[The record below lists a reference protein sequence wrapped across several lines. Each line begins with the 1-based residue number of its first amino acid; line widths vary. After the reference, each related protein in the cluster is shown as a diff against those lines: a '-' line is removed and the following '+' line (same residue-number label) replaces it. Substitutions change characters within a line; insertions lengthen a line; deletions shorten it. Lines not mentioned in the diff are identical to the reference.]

1 MSDQLTNNP
10 EALRLFFTED
20 IYLVDMAQTDAG
32 SSKLAAAKGEQ
43 SGTEL
48 PVANAAPQAEP
59 VKTPNI
65 AITAAIPALN
75 INVPATAEPASIQ
88 EVPTIVTPEIPAPQA
103 PAAKTFQYVG
113 ANERNI
119 LILVNDKQHPVSTLQ
134 GRELLGNILKA
145 IGLSRNDCAL
155 VNYASCDGADF
166 KALHQYFKPQYV
178 FAFGVSPDQLG
189 VPDAA
194 YNSIVTRAESKLIFS
209 SNLDPLSGD
218 AATKKLLWGS
228 LKQIKL

>member
-20 IYLVDMAQTDAG
+20 IYLVDTAQTDAG
-32 SSKLAAAKGEQ
+32 SPKLAAAKEEQ
-43 SGTEL
+43 RGIAP
-48 PVANAAPQAEP
+48 PVAKAAPQAEP
-59 VKTPNI
+59 ITTPNI
-65 AITAAIPALN
+65 TATPAIPALN
-75 INVPATAEPASIQ
+75 IDVPAAAEPASIQ
-88 EVPTIVTPEIPAPQA
+88 EVPTIVTPEISVAQVPVTKA
-103 PAAKTFQYVG
+103 FQYVG

-119 LILVNDKQHPVSTLQ
+119 LILVNDEQHPVSTLA

-166 KALHQYFKPQYV
+166 KALYQYFKPQYV
-178 FAFGVSPDQLG
+178 FAFGVGPDQLG
-189 VPDAA
+189 VHNAP
-194 YNSIVTRAESKLIFS
+194 YNSIVTTAESKLIFS